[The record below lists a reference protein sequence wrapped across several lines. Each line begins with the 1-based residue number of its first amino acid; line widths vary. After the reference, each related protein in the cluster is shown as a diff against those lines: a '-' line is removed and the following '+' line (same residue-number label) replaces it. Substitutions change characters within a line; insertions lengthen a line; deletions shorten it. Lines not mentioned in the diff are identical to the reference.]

1 MQAAIPLMVAGQL
14 VQGVAGYSAGRAS
27 AKADEANATGEE
39 QGGADQ
45 AARIRDSARLAM
57 GSQIGA
63 QAESGFA
70 IGTGSALSSL
80 RESAINAE
88 LDVLN
93 VRRQAASRAAAYRAR
108 AAQEKR
114 GATMGLIG
122 SLVGAA
128 GTVAGARADYA
139 NARGPVA
146 SPPPGR

>member
-1 MQAAIPLMVAGQL
+1 MQAALPLMVAGQL
-14 VQGVAGYSAGRAS
+14 VQGVGNYQAARQS

-39 QGGADQ
+39 RGGADE
-45 AARIRDSARLAM
+45 AARIRDAARLAM

-70 IGTGSALSSL
+70 VGTGSALSSL

-93 VRRQAASRAAAYRAR
+93 VRRQAASRAAAYRAK
-108 AAQEKR
+108 ASQEKKA
-114 GATMGLIG
+114 ATMGLIG

-128 GTVAGARADYA
+128 GTVAGAKADYA
-139 NARGPVA
+139 NARGPMA
-146 SPPPGR
+146 SPPRGG